1 MTINESCIG
10 EGTAIKKMLD
20 SNELLTAFHYNHGYQ
35 PCSMKIL
42 WKSQV
47 TIHQS
52 MIFPKESPLLP
63 FFKYVYNKIR
73 QNGALH
79 RIKKKWVDIEYRST
93 CQSSPLQPISFH
105 KIVSLFTLLFFGIC
119 WTFIILVIEV
129 YSKKKISTNVKESNE
144 NLNNAL
150 ENSNRITKARCNSNP
165 DTSAKAPVAGLE
177 SHLA

>member
-1 MTINESCIG
+1 MWVN
-10 EGTAIKKMLD
+10 KV
-20 SNELLTAFHYNHGYQ
+20 ELLRQYGTMRGN
-35 PCSMKIL
+35 
-42 WKSQV
+42 
-47 TIHQS
+47 QS

-105 KIVSLFTLLFFGIC
+105 KIVSLFTLLFFGMC

-129 YSKKKISTNVKESNE
+129 YSKKKVSNMQSIDVHVVKPVHAEIGVQKGARLCSNCACE
-144 NLNNAL
+144 L
-150 ENSNRITKARCNSNP
+150 RHC
-165 DTSAKAPVAGLE
+165 
-177 SHLA
+177 